1 VSSKKILVIGAGFA
15 GAVHARLL
23 AEAGLS
29 VDVIDKR
36 AHIAGNAFDFIDT
49 SGISVHAYGPHLFHT
64 NKPHVMQWLQSFAEF
79 IPYFHRVKADAGGT
93 LVSLPINIDT
103 LSCLFDVELTS
114 EEDARRYLSG
124 LAVKVTNVSNA
135 ADYLYSRIGTRLTDL
150 FFRPYTKKMWSL
162 ELEEL
167 DASVVKRIPIRY
179 DKNDKYF
186 PNDKHQALPRDGYTA
201 LFRKILEH
209 PLIST
214 TLNTSFSKEMEK
226 EYRHTFA
233 SMPIDE
239 YFDNCYGELPYR
251 SIKFTSQLKDREPG
265 KDWAVTNFTDNGIYT
280 RETQWDL
287 IPGPHI
293 SIESKQ
299 TLFTKEIPCDYKEN
313 NYERYYPVKVSDD
326 RYKHLYSRYRDLSDA
341 IPHITF
347 IGRCGTYQYLDMD
360 QVIADSLTS
369 ANKWLHQFAASS

>member
-1 VSSKKILVIGAGFA
+1 MNSKKILVVGAGFA

-36 AHIAGNAFDFIDT
+36 SHIAGNAFDFIDEN
-49 SGISVHAYGPHLFHT
+49 GISVHKYGPHLFHT
-64 NKPHVMQWLQSFAEF
+64 NKRHVMEWLQSFADF
-79 IPYFHRVKADAGGT
+79 VPYFHRVKADAGGT

-103 LSCLFDVELTS
+103 LNRLFDVELTN
-114 EEDARRYLSG
+114 EEEARGFLSG
-124 LAVKVTNVSNA
+124 LAVKAATVSNA

-179 DKNDKYF
+179 DKNDNYF
-186 PNDKHQALPRDGYTA
+186 PNDKYQAMPRDGYTA
-201 LFRKILEH
+201 LFKKILKH
-209 PLIST
+209 PRIST
-214 TLNTSFSKEMEK
+214 TLNTSFSKEMEN
-226 EYRHTFA
+226 EYCHTFA

-251 SIKFTSQLKDREPG
+251 SIKFKTQLKDRDPG
-265 KDWAVTNFTDNGIYT
+265 KDWAVTNFTDDGIYT
-280 RETQWDL
+280 RETQWDQ

-293 SIESKQ
+293 SIGSKQ
-299 TLFTKEIPCDYKEN
+299 SSFTKEIPCDYKEN
-313 NYERYYPVKVSDD
+313 NYERYYPVKTSDD
-326 RYKHLYSRYRDLSDA
+326 RYKHLYSRYHALSDT
-341 IPHITF
+341 IPRITF

-360 QVIADSLTS
+360 QVIADSLAS
-369 ANKWLHQFAASS
+369 ANKWLQQFAASS